1 MSSFVLV
8 EKWFL
13 QLLQAT
19 GVLAIFVL
27 IFFNFFKST
36 SCFQTTKSTEENIYY
51 ILKHLAKDNLSVVV
65 FVYEAFNQKF
75 LLIHIEWNK
84 KLQPKKKGL

>member
-27 IFFNFFKST
+27 IFLNF
-36 SCFQTTKSTEENIYY
+36 CFQNTKSTEVNIYY
-51 ILKHLAKDNLSVVV
+51 IVKYLAKDNLSVVV
-65 FVYEAFNQKF
+65 FVYEAFNQKI